1 MKRCAVCILLL
12 FLTGCSEND
21 KLNAGM
27 ELRSRLLQSS
37 QCSFSITADADYGS
51 QIYSFSMDCTA
62 DPQGNIDFTVTE
74 PESIAGISGKLS
86 SESGTLTFEKT
97 ALHFPLMADEL
108 LSPVSAPWILL
119 KTLLGGCLTACTMEE
134 DLLRVTVDD
143 SYADDALHLD
153 IWLDGGDVPV
163 RGEILWQGR
172 RILSLEVK
180 NFQIL

>member
-1 MKRCAVCILLL
+1 
-12 FLTGCSEND
+12 
-21 KLNAGM
+21 M

-119 KTLLGGCLTACTMEE
+119 NTLRSGYLTSACEEEGQIRLSLDDRFEE
-134 DLLRVTVDD
+134 D
-143 SYADDALHLD
+143 ALGLD
-153 IWLDGGDVPV
+153 IWLDENRLPVHADVLQ
-163 RGEILWQGR
+163 EGR
-172 RILSLEVK
+172 RILSLDVR
-180 NFQIL
+180 NFVMA